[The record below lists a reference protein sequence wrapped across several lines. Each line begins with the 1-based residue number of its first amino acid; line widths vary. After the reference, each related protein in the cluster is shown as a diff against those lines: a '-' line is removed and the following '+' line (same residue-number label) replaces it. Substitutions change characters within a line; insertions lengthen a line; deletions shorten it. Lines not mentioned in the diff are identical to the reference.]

1 MNRILRRPM
10 FRMGGTPN
18 EGIMT
23 GLKKS
28 RVGYADGTPPDAV
41 SGIATQLPQAS
52 ESPGF
57 FTKIKDAVFPPS
69 GVILERIQERQR
81 KEAEMKSP
89 FNQFMD
95 YLRDKPIEFR
105 TEEDANKFLEKN
117 PNFPKRI
124 KILETDEILN
134 AGLETEEPE
143 KKIKKGTKNEEAPV
157 GKTPSDLDT
166 YKEILNLYK
175 SELSASDDELKR
187 QRFLELA
194 KFGANL
200 AAQPGGSLTQ
210 AIGSSAAKSLEGLT
224 RIEEAKRKQD
234 QTAKALALE
243 TAIKQLEPGTI
254 AKQVRDIKRLNP
266 KLSDV
271 EALDKVISGTA
282 TKGRTQE
289 TRIGTYADNL
299 YEDDI
304 VESKTAGRKAA
315 EAIEESGYGIGRF
328 NKDPGEGSREVGTY
342 YILKDGRIGK
352 YKGKDKTGKEDFSSP
367 GDEDF

>member
-1 MNRILRRPM
+1 M
-10 FRMGGTPN
+10 
-18 EGIMT
+18 
-23 GLKKS
+23 
-28 RVGYADGTPPDAV
+28 
-41 SGIATQLPQAS
+41 
-52 ESPGF
+52 
-57 FTKIKDAVFPPS
+57 
-69 GVILERIQERQR
+69 
-81 KEAEMKSP
+81 
-89 FNQFMD
+89 
-95 YLRDKPIEFR
+95 
-105 TEEDANKFLEKN
+105 
-117 PNFPKRI
+117 
-124 KILETDEILN
+124 
-134 AGLETEEPE
+134 
-143 KKIKKGTKNEEAPV
+143 
-157 GKTPSDLDT
+157 
-166 YKEILNLYK
+166 
-175 SELSASDDELKR
+175 SASDDELKR

-271 EALDKVISGTA
+271 EALDKVISGGA

-289 TRIGTYADNL
+289 TRVSTYADNL
-299 YEDDI
+299 YQDDI

-328 NKDPGEGSREVGTY
+328 NKDPGENYTVGEY
-342 YILKDGRIGK
+342 YIFKDGRIGK
-352 YKGKDKTGKEDFSSP
+352 YKGVNKKGEDDFSEP
-367 GDEDF
+367 GDDDF

>member
-1 MNRILRRPM
+1 MSRILRRPM

-23 GLKKS
+23 GLKQPRKGYEEGSTVEEPGYFDKAGLGILLKGAGTEGRKIGAATYDLAGVPLNALS
-28 RVGYADGTPPDAV
+28 RFLIG
-41 SGIATQLPQAS
+41 
-52 ESPGF
+52 ENPGF
-57 FTKIKDAVFPPS
+57 SGARVFGLGEEEGIDPDTAQFLGITTKAKPTGFFAD
-69 GVILERIQERQR
+69 
-81 KEAEMKSP
+81 KEINLGGSAK
-89 FNQFMD
+89 
-95 YLRDKPIEFR
+95 
-105 TEEDANKFLEKN
+105 A
-117 PNFPKRI
+117 
-124 KILETDEILN
+124 
-134 AGLETEEPE
+134 EEPD
-143 KKIKKGTKNEEAPV
+143 KKGTSPSKKDPPPPPAE
-157 GKTPSDLDT
+157 KTPSDLDT
-166 YKEILNLYK
+166 YKDILNLYK

-289 TRIGTYADNL
+289 TRISTYANDL

-304 VESKTAGRKAA
+304 VSSKTAGRKAA

-328 NKDPGEGSREVGTY
+328 NKDPGEGDREIGTY

>member
-1 MNRILRRPM
+1 MNRILKRPM

-23 GLKKS
+23 GLKKP
-28 RVGYADGTPPDAV
+28 RVGYQEGTGPNAV
-41 SGIATQLPQAS
+41 TGIETQLPQG
-52 ESPGF
+52 PGF
-57 FTKIKDAVFPPS
+57 FTRIKDAIFPTTGTIVERMQEVQEAPS
-69 GVILERIQERQR
+69 LGERLFP
-81 KEAEMKSP
+81 A
-89 FNQFMD
+89 NQP
-95 YLRDKPIEFR
+95 LEFR
-105 TEEDANKFLEKN
+105 TKQQAEEFIEKN
-117 PNFPKRI
+117 PNFPNPI
-124 KILETDEILN
+124 KILQTDEILN
-134 AGLETEEPE
+134 TGLETEEPP
-143 KKIKKGTKNEEAPV
+143 KKSKKGTKGEEPPV

-271 EALDKVISGTA
+271 EALDKVISGGA

-289 TRIGTYADNL
+289 TRVSTYADNL
-299 YEDDI
+299 YQDDI

-352 YKGKDKTGKEDFSSP
+352 YKGKDKAGKEDFSSP